1 MNQKERFDLVVS
13 LGETLLSNGGEISRT
28 NELMYL
34 AAEQFGLEQFNAFTI
49 ANGVFVSALV
59 DGQQCACQ
67 VRHVPLTSIHLG
79 RVEALNEL
87 SRHISAGE
95 VTPEQARDAST
106 DTDRS
111 AAILCQSYYRILRVV
126 NNLSDAPMLAEE
138 KPLDTENVELV
149 RFLDGLC
156 RQGEALAQLMELRL
170 TFTCPER
177 AHTVAVNREYL
188 ARLFWNLVSNAM
200 KFTPRGGTVDVCL
213 RSGQGCV
220 LLSVKD
226 SGSGIPQDKQAQLF
240 DRWQH
245 SHMDLPAH
253 GLGLGLPLCRR
264 IAQGHGGSLVVS
276 SREGQG
282 TTVTVRLPDRRSG
295 VTLVRDMPFHYAG
308 GFNPTL
314 VELADALPYQAFTKN
329 YIE

>member
-1 MNQKERFDLVVS
+1 MEYSEAEKQMLREVLPGIAVQLR
-13 LGETLLSNGGEISRT
+13 GA
-28 NELMYL
+28 L
-34 AAEQFGLEQFNAFTI
+34 AN
-49 ANGVFVSALV
+49 
-59 DGQQCACQ
+59 
-67 VRHVPLTSIHLG
+67 IHGALG
-79 RVEALNEL
+79 RLA
-87 SRHISAGE
+87 
-95 VTPEQARDAST
+95 PERLRDRDT
-106 DTDRS
+106 GTDRS
-111 AAILCQSYYRILRVV
+111 AAILCQSYYKILRVV
-126 NNLSDAPMLAEE
+126 NNLSDAPMLAED

-149 RFLDGLC
+149 ELLEGLC
-156 RQGEALAQLMELRL
+156 RQGQVLAELLDLRL
-170 TFTCPER
+170 VFTCRDR
-177 AHTVAVNREYL
+177 AHVIAANREL
-188 ARLFWNLVSNAM
+188 LERLFWNLVSNAM
-200 KFTPRGGTVDVCL
+200 KFTPPGGTIEVSL
-213 RSGQGCV
+213 RTGPECV
-220 LLSVKD
+220 LLCVKD

>member
-1 MNQKERFDLVVS
+1 MEYSEAEKQMLREVLPGIAVQLR
-13 LGETLLSNGGEISRT
+13 GA
-28 NELMYL
+28 L
-34 AAEQFGLEQFNAFTI
+34 AN
-49 ANGVFVSALV
+49 
-59 DGQQCACQ
+59 
-67 VRHVPLTSIHLG
+67 IHGALG
-79 RVEALNEL
+79 RLA
-87 SRHISAGE
+87 
-95 VTPEQARDAST
+95 PERLRDRDT
-106 DTDRS
+106 GTDRS
-111 AAILCQSYYRILRVV
+111 AAILCQSYYKILRVV
-126 NNLSDAPMLAEE
+126 NNLSDAPMLAGD
-138 KPLDTENVELV
+138 KPFDTENVELV
-149 RFLDGLC
+149 ELLDGLC
-156 RQGEALAQLMELRL
+156 RQGQVLAELL
-170 TFTCPER
+170 DLNLSFTCRDR
-177 AHTVAVNREYL
+177 AHVIAANREL
-188 ARLFWNLVSNAM
+188 LERLFWNLVSNAM
-200 KFTPRGGTVDVCL
+200 KFTPRGGAVDVCL

>member
-1 MNQKERFDLVVS
+1 MEYSEAEKQMLREVLPGIAVQLR
-13 LGETLLSNGGEISRT
+13 GA
-28 NELMYL
+28 L
-34 AAEQFGLEQFNAFTI
+34 AN
-49 ANGVFVSALV
+49 
-59 DGQQCACQ
+59 
-67 VRHVPLTSIHLG
+67 IHGALG
-79 RVEALNEL
+79 RLA
-87 SRHISAGE
+87 
-95 VTPEQARDAST
+95 PERLRDRDT
-106 DTDRS
+106 GTDRS
-111 AAILCQSYYRILRVV
+111 AAILCQSYYKILRVV
-126 NNLSDAPMLAEE
+126 NNLSDAPMLAED

-149 RFLDGLC
+149 ELLEGLC
-156 RQGEALAQLMELRL
+156 RQGQVLAELMDLRL
-170 TFTCPER
+170 VFTCRDR
-177 AHTVAVNREYL
+177 AHVIAANREL
-188 ARLFWNLVSNAM
+188 LERLFWNLVSNAM

>member
-1 MNQKERFDLVVS
+1 MEYSETEKQMLREILPGIATQLRGS
-13 LGETLLSNGGEISRT
+13 LANIH
-28 NELMYL
+28 
-34 AAEQFGLEQFNAFTI
+34 AA
-49 ANGVFVSALV
+49 
-59 DGQQCACQ
+59 
-67 VRHVPLTSIHLG
+67 LG
-79 RVEALNEL
+79 RLA
-87 SRHISAGE
+87 
-95 VTPEQARDAST
+95 PEQARDAST

-213 RSGQGCV
+213 RSGQGCI

-226 SGSGIPQDKQAQLF
+226 SGSGIPQLKTVGTLSLDQL
-240 DRWQH
+240 REIAEIK
-245 SHMDLPAH
+245 MEDLSARDIEA
-253 GLGLGLPLCRR
+253 GMK
-264 IAQGHGGSLVVS
+264 II
-276 SREGQG
+276 EGTARSMG
-282 TTVTVRLPDRRSG
+282 ITVTD
-295 VTLVRDMPFHYAG
+295 
-308 GFNPTL
+308 
-314 VELADALPYQAFTKN
+314 
-329 YIE
+329 

>member
-1 MNQKERFDLVVS
+1 MEYSETEKQMLREILPGIATQLRGS
-13 LGETLLSNGGEISRT
+13 LANIH
-28 NELMYL
+28 
-34 AAEQFGLEQFNAFTI
+34 AA
-49 ANGVFVSALV
+49 
-59 DGQQCACQ
+59 
-67 VRHVPLTSIHLG
+67 LG
-79 RVEALNEL
+79 RLA
-87 SRHISAGE
+87 
-95 VTPEQARDAST
+95 PEQARDAST

-149 RFLDGLC
+149 CFLDGLC
-156 RQGEALAQLMELRL
+156 
-170 TFTCPER
+170 
-177 AHTVAVNREYL
+177 REYL

>member
-1 MNQKERFDLVVS
+1 MEYSETEKQMLREILPGIATQLRGS
-13 LGETLLSNGGEISRT
+13 LANIH
-28 NELMYL
+28 
-34 AAEQFGLEQFNAFTI
+34 AA
-49 ANGVFVSALV
+49 
-59 DGQQCACQ
+59 
-67 VRHVPLTSIHLG
+67 LG
-79 RVEALNEL
+79 RLA
-87 SRHISAGE
+87 
-95 VTPEQARDAST
+95 PEQARDASA

-149 RFLDGLC
+149 RFLDSLC
-156 RQGEALAQLMELRL
+156 CQGEALAQLMELRL

-226 SGSGIPQDKQAQLF
+226 SGSGIPQLKTVGTLSLDQL
-240 DRWQH
+240 REIAEIK
-245 SHMDLPAH
+245 MPDLNANDIEAAMEIVA
-253 GLGLGLPLCRR
+253 GTARSMGVR
-264 IAQGHGGSLVVS
+264 IEG
-276 SREGQG
+276 REMKK
-282 TTVTVRLPDRRSG
+282 VYVPSKKLAAA
-295 VTLVRDMPFHYAG
+295 LAG
-308 GFNPTL
+308 R
-314 VELADALPYQAFTKN
+314 E
-329 YIE
+329 E

>member
-1 MNQKERFDLVVS
+1 MS
-13 LGETLLSNGGEISRT
+13 L
-28 NELMYL
+28 
-34 AAEQFGLEQFNAFTI
+34 
-49 ANGVFVSALV
+49 
-59 DGQQCACQ
+59 CC
-67 VRHVPLTSIHLG
+67 
-79 RVEALNEL
+79 
-87 SRHISAGE
+87 
-95 VTPEQARDAST
+95 
-106 DTDRS
+106 
-111 AAILCQSYYRILRVV
+111 
-126 NNLSDAPMLAEE
+126 
-138 KPLDTENVELV
+138 
-149 RFLDGLC
+149 
-156 RQGEALAQLMELRL
+156 QGEALAQLMELRL

-213 RSGQGCV
+213 RSGQSCV

-282 TTVTVRLPDRRSG
+282 TSVTVRLPDRRSG